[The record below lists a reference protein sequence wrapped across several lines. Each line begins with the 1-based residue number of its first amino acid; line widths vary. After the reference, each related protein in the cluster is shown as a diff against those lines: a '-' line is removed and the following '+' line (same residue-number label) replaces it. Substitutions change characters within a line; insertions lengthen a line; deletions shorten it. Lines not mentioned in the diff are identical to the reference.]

1 MEQPKR
7 ETNLTPEEQRLKERL
22 MRKKLSSDEIK
33 RGSGRVPEGFWET
46 SRTHEG
52 RRALIKQLASSGKSE
67 DIKPGR
73 PVSEEFWKLP
83 KPKDP
88 EGLLL
93 KALLEDREQGR

>member
-1 MEQPKR
+1 
-7 ETNLTPEEQRLKERL
+7 
-22 MRKKLSSDEIK
+22 MRKKPSSDEIG

-52 RRALIKQLASSGKSE
+52 RRALIK
-67 DIKPGR
+67 
-73 PVSEEFWKLP
+73 LP